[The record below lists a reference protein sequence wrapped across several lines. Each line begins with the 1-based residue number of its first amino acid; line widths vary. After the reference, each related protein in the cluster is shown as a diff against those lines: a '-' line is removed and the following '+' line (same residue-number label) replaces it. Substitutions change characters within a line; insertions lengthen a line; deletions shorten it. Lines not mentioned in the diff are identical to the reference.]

1 MSSRPVILLTMCFAL
16 SCSFAGVARAQA
28 QPPGSPDAPI
38 PAQILSARKVFISNG
53 GADIDPDI
61 GLLGDFLGL
70 PARPYNQFYASMKAW
85 GRYELVSTPS
95 DADLIFEINFGLS
108 RFPGRD
114 AVAKFRLRVLDP
126 KTGVLLW
133 PFTEYV
139 QGAFLKGNRE
149 KNFAAGMASI
159 LADVKWLASLSGTA
173 PPNN

>member
-1 MSSRPVILLTMCFAL
+1 MSSRLVILLAMCFAL
-16 SCSFAGVARAQA
+16 SCSFAGAAWAQV

-38 PAQILSARKVFISNG
+38 PAQILSARKVFISNA

-70 PARPYNQFYASMKAW
+70 PVRPYNQFYASMKAW
-85 GRYELVSTPS
+85 GRYELVTTPS

-159 LADVKWLASLSGTA
+159 LADVKWLAGSSVPSPA
-173 PPNN
+173 NN